1 MKNQSAVFLD
11 RDGVINRAIIRDG
24 APFSP
29 RKFEEFELTDGVDVA
44 LQAFRSLGFM
54 RFIVTNQPDV
64 TRRLMARDEL
74 EKMHTYIQNTLP
86 VDEIF
91 VCPHDDGD
99 GCGCRK
105 PKPGMLLE
113 AAQKWG
119 VHLPSS
125 FIIGD
130 SWKDMEAGRRAGC
143 MTLLLD
149 TPYNLEASC
158 HHRVADLEASVET
171 VKEVYKARRLEE

>member
-1 MKNQSAVFLD
+1 VKNQSAVFLD
-11 RDGVINRAIIRDG
+11 RDGVINRAIIING

-29 RKFEEFELTDGVDVA
+29 RVFAEFELLEDVDIA
-44 LQAFRSLGFM
+44 LQTFHGLRLM
-54 RFIVTNQPDV
+54 RFVVTNQPDV
-64 TRRLMARDEL
+64 ARGLMAMSEL
-74 EKMHTYIQNTLP
+74 EKMHACIRNVLS

-91 VCPHDDGD
+91 ICPHDDAD

-113 AAQKWG
+113 AAQKWV

-130 SWKDMEAGRRAGC
+130 SWKDMEAGKRAGC
-143 MTLLLD
+143 ITILLD
-149 TPYNLEASC
+149 MPYNQRASC
-158 HHRVADLEASVET
+158 HHRVADLAAAAQV
-171 VKEVYKARRLEE
+171 VKQFWKNRLL